1 MGVTVGETKISES
14 MALILTDCLKISA
27 VKRKIT
33 KGFLLTTMALV
44 NENVPS
50 DIIG

>member
-33 KGFLLTTMALV
+33 KGFFADHNGL
-44 NENVPS
+44 
-50 DIIG
+50 GQ